1 MWFLIKL
8 LLAFVLIQ
16 THGFCA
22 SKLSVLEPLVT
33 TVLKRAYTTAVKHDG
48 WAPKHSFHSLNRS
61 STPPIQSYIF
71 TGQKRFFSDQ
81 RGTKTVKIGNPCID
95 GIFQYGFDS
104 TTALKGFL
112 NTVLDFEGKKSIRSI
127 EYLNKDLPSS
137 DRFGYHFTVDVRC
150 RTEEGHHF
158 LIEMQND
165 FRDDYHMKSLI
176 EYARMLSRLD
186 TTQSHED
193 QERRSQRNKNDT
205 SKFWKGIEGIY
216 AIVITNKGFSSSQ
229 MKKFYP
235 EEPLMEPSLVN
246 RYELRHTEKLGR
258 RYGDIPSQIVLVM
271 LDNMNKSQ
279 ENLSSSI
286 ERWAYV
292 FKDSSMRSGSNKKI
306 QETKEIID
314 PELLAGGD
322 QAISEFIDRV
332 NMDKLP
338 LEVRERYMSA
348 IRDYN
353 DCILDIR
360 EKGHKD
366 GILKAIRAM
375 KKRNVPDA
383 EIAKV
388 SSELGLTEADLSELT
403 GED

>member
-332 NMDKLP
+332 NMDK
-338 LEVRERYMSA
+338 
-348 IRDYN
+348 
-353 DCILDIR
+353 
-360 EKGHKD
+360 
-366 GILKAIRAM
+366 
-375 KKRNVPDA
+375 
-383 EIAKV
+383 
-388 SSELGLTEADLSELT
+388 
-403 GED
+403 